1 MVDWDIARR
10 MVEKVVEVARPRRVI
25 VFGSLARG
33 ETGPDSDIDL
43 LVVMPFVG
51 SRRAQAGRILRALAQ
66 FDAPK
71 DVIVVTPEE
80 FERLHDVAGSLVY
93 PAVRE
98 GRVLHAA

>member
-1 MVDWDIARR
+1 MVEWDIAKR
-10 MVEKVVEVARPRRVI
+10 MVEKVVEVAQPTRVI

-33 ETGPDSDIDL
+33 EAGPDSDIDL
-43 LVVMPFVG
+43 LVVLPFVG
-51 SRRAQAGRILRALAQ
+51 SRRALAGKILRALAR

-80 FERLHDVAGSLVY
+80 FSRLRDCAGSLVY

-98 GRVLHAA
+98 GKVLYAV

>member
-1 MVDWDIARR
+1 MVDWDTARR
-10 MVEKVVEVARPRRVI
+10 MVERVVEVARPEKVI

-33 ETGPDSDIDL
+33 EVGPDSDIDL
-43 LVVMPFVG
+43 LVVVPFVG
-51 SRRAQAGRILRALAQ
+51 SRRAQAGRILRALAL

-80 FERLHDVAGSLVY
+80 FARLRDVAGSLVY